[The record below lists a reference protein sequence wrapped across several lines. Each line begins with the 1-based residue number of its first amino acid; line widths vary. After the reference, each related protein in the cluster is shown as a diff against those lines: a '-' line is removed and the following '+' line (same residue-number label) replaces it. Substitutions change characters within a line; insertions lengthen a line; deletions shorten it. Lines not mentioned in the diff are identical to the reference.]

1 MMKNYSTIVIGGG
14 AAGIC
19 AAISK
24 ARSGESVVICEKMTQ
39 LGKKILASG
48 NGRCNLL
55 NDNFNE
61 SCYNPASGELVKSVL
76 SKFGKS
82 EILDFFHTLGLETW
96 SQDGRIFP
104 VTNQAASVLKVLEM
118 ELKRLSVPV
127 EYNFDCLGISYLGN
141 DIIVSSKNGDKI
153 SCRKVIITGGGKS
166 YPVLGSDGSV
176 YDIARQL
183 GHTIVEPVPSAVPLV
198 VKDSLCHYLQGQ
210 RIIAGASSIIA
221 GKKSAEVRGELLFT
235 KYGFSGTCVL
245 DISEEMSIALNRHHQ
260 KDVLIAFDMVPFLD
274 KEQLKARLTKRK
286 KEKVS
291 PDEMLVGILPN
302 KFCVALKDLFEK
314 SDIDAAVNSLKDMRF
329 KVSAT
334 KSWNE
339 AEFTAGGIDVDEVV
353 PGTLESK
360 LCKGIYFAGEVLDV
374 NGKRGGY
381 NLGWAWASGF
391 VAGQTL

>member
-1 MMKNYSTIVIGGG
+1 MKNYSTIVIGGG

-141 DIIVSSKNGDKI
+141 DIIVSKLKI
-153 SCRKVIITGGGKS
+153 
-166 YPVLGSDGSV
+166 
-176 YDIARQL
+176 
-183 GHTIVEPVPSAVPLV
+183 
-198 VKDSLCHYLQGQ
+198 
-210 RIIAGASSIIA
+210 
-221 GKKSAEVRGELLFT
+221 LF
-235 KYGFSGTCVL
+235 
-245 DISEEMSIALNRHHQ
+245 
-260 KDVLIAFDMVPFLD
+260 P
-274 KEQLKARLTKRK
+274 
-286 KEKVS
+286 
-291 PDEMLVGILPN
+291 
-302 KFCVALKDLFEK
+302 
-314 SDIDAAVNSLKDMRF
+314 
-329 KVSAT
+329 
-334 KSWNE
+334 
-339 AEFTAGGIDVDEVV
+339 
-353 PGTLESK
+353 
-360 LCKGIYFAGEVLDV
+360 
-374 NGKRGGY
+374 
-381 NLGWAWASGF
+381 
-391 VAGQTL
+391 